1 MTASVPHLRHQAE
14 QGMGWLKTD
23 PASGADA
30 SNIGVIGVSYGG

>member
-1 MTASVPHLRHQAE
+1 
-14 QGMGWLKTD
+14 MGWLKTD